1 MGNRIKKMMTTTHD
15 EQVLTEFKIACVRNG
30 KRYNEVIDQM
40 MNEYI
45 EKTNRKE
52 EEKDGS
58 NRKNH

>member
-40 MNEYI
+40 M
-45 EKTNRKE
+45 KE
-52 EEKDGS
+52 FVQLIRLK
-58 NRKNH
+58 